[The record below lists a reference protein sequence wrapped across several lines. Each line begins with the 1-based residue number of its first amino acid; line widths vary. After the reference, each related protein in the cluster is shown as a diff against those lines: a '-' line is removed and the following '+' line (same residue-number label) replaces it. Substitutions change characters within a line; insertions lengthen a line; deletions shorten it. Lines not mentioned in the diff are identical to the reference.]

1 MKFNFKKTYY
11 RVFSLVLAIVMFMI
25 SLPLAAL
32 AINDTSSSAF
42 EENIVHI
49 TEITDRR
56 EENVK
61 HFDMG
66 DGTYTAI
73 SYGAAVHRKDGNG
86 EWQDINNNLSLTT
99 VQSKEIYATSDMRT
113 SFAKQFTPNS
123 QLVTLAENGYSVS
136 MGILQSAS
144 NGSINENPD
153 NSDDDKDCHFYRQD
167 SDGLWSHKQGNAPIQ
182 KTDESGKPIID
193 PETADRGRYTVFVG
207 YYAITPWS
215 TYQE

>member
-11 RVFSLVLAIVMFMI
+11 RVFSLVLTIVMFMI

-32 AINDTSSSAF
+32 AINDTSSSTF

-73 SYGAAVHRKDGNG
+73 SYGTAVHRKDENG

-113 SFAKQFTPNS
+113 SFAKQFTPNA
-123 QLVTLAENGYSVS
+123 QLVTLTENGYSIS
-136 MGILQSAS
+136 MGIL
-144 NGSINENPD
+144 
-153 NSDDDKDCHFYRQD
+153 
-167 SDGLWSHKQGNAPIQ
+167 
-182 KTDESGKPIID
+182 
-193 PETADRGRYTVFVG
+193 
-207 YYAITPWS
+207 
-215 TYQE
+215 